1 MSDTPEKEGEWEFSV
16 DEVTEGGQVQ
26 PEPEPI
32 DPGSPTVEGVF
43 FVLLGVALTV
53 FVLVGF

>member
-1 MSDTPEKEGEWEFSV
+1 MSDTPDEGDWEFSL

-26 PEPEPI
+26 SEPKPIEP
-32 DPGSPTVEGVF
+32 GAPTAEGVF
-43 FVLLGVALTV
+43 FLLVGVALTV

>member
-1 MSDTPEKEGEWEFSV
+1 MSNTPDEDGEWEFSL

-26 PEPEPI
+26 PQPEPI
-32 DPGSPTVEGVF
+32 EPGVPTAEGVF
-43 FVLLGVALTV
+43 FVLLGIALTV